1 MGISD
6 EMKISRAM
14 ETMRGRELDWW
25 FCWRWSNQNATW
37 WAFVKA
43 VLKQFQPE
51 YDPDLLTASSRD
63 EEQESDLEFETLMPL
78 EESQEPVAW
87 RTGTDKE
94 NEQEL
99 REPETTQEG
108 ATHFHQH
115 KLTNILDQEQRK
127 NEAANMENKNH
138 YSGEEVDL
146 NELE

>member
-1 MGISD
+1 MIPTFDGKEAYWWLINVEQYCDTMGISD
-6 EMKISRAM
+6 EMKISRAV
-14 ETMRGRELDWW
+14 ETMRGQALDLW

-37 WAFVKA
+37 WVFVKA

-51 YDPDLLTASSRD
+51 YDPDLLTASSGD

-78 EESQEPVAW
+78 EESQEPVAS

-108 ATHFHQH
+108 Q
-115 KLTNILDQEQRK
+115 
-127 NEAANMENKNH
+127 NKR
-138 YSGEEVDL
+138 
-146 NELE
+146 